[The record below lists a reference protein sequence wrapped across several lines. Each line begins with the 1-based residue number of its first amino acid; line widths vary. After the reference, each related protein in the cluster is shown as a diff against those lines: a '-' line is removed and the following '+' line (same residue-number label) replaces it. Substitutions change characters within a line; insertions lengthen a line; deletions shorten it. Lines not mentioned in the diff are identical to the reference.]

1 MSGLLN
7 RKVTV
12 YSTTRE
18 ENPNK
23 AFRIGDKEW
32 APCTEAVW
40 GYARKQKGNE
50 IEITATEQQNGKETV
65 TRIKPVGGGNSGASN
80 AQGGKG
86 SGGNSYSKGGGYDNV
101 GQQIGNAITNAT
113 SVVVARDGKNAS
125 IEAVGVEARNIII
138 LSDQIRKEM
147 SEGTLK
153 SKPKPAE
160 PVYEDDD
167 SDSSFDNNNKDDGGF
182 DDDIPF

>member
-18 ENPNK
+18 ENKDK
-23 AFRIGDKEW
+23 AFRIGEKEW

-50 IEITATEQQNGKETV
+50 IEITATEQQNGKEVV
-65 TRIKPVGGGNSGASN
+65 TRIKPIGGGNSGSYN
-80 AQGGKG
+80 KQGGQG
-86 SGGNSYSKGGGYDNV
+86 SGGKSYSKGGGYDNV

-113 SVVVARDGKNAS
+113 AIVVARDGKNAS
-125 IEAVGVEARNIII
+125 IESVGVEARNIIL
-138 LSDQIRKEM
+138 LSDQLRKEL
-147 SEGTLK
+147 SEGKL
-153 SKPKPAE
+153 KPKPSE

-167 SDSSFDNNNKDDGGF
+167 SDSSFDDNNNNEDGGF
-182 DDDIPF
+182 DDLPF

>member
-12 YSTTRE
+12 YSTTKE
-18 ENPNK
+18 ENPKK

-32 APCTEAVW
+32 APCTDAVW

-65 TRIKPVGGGNSGASN
+65 TRIKPVGGGNSGYSKN
-80 AQGGKG
+80 QGGQ
-86 SGGNSYSKGGGYDNV
+86 GGGKQPYSKGGGYDNV

-113 SVVVARDGKNAS
+113 SIVVARDGKNAS

-138 LSDQIRKEM
+138 LSDQIRKELQ
-147 SEGTLK
+147 EGKL
-153 SKPKPAE
+153 KPKPEE

-167 SDSSFDNNNKDDGGF
+167 SDSSFDNNDNNDGGF
-182 DDDIPF
+182 DDDLPFN